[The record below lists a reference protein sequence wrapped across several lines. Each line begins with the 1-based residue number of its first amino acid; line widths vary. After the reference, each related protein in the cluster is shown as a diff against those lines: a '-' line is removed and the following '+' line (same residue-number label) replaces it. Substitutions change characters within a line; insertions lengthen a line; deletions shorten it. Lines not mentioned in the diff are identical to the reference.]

1 MAQRKIIESS
11 MRQTHSGARW
21 MRTLALVLIASVM
34 IASCQ
39 HCNPF
44 APSDMPPEA
53 VLTVYPT
60 SVNKGASVNVTLH
73 GTAKSV
79 KNLKDATAKSDKY
92 IVSYHLDID
101 YDTNGT
107 IDKTIEQQT
116 PIDVIERLDYAGKA
130 KFYGIVTDN
139 RGLTS
144 DVKSLE
150 VLVNEPDNYTPSCI
164 LTSEK
169 SSLKKG
175 ENTLISIDGT
185 DEDGKSDIVNYKI
198 KIDYDN
204 NGTIDKQLENSTP
217 FSTTEQFDIVG
228 TAKVYGEVKDSKD
241 ATDTKVLEILVSETP
256 VNKLPQVNLEGVDFS
271 LLDGKQK
278 TIHLPEPTDEDTLGT
293 IPYTNAEIIQGNEN
307 IESIS
312 LNPATRELT
321 IKAKAVSQ
329 NQNYKIR
336 LSFGTDNQNKNTAE
350 LESIIQ
356 NLCNIR
362 GRIESNSDLE
372 GVGKPGEVKG
382 YEVLSQDYG
391 NITTGEVLIPE
402 TRTSNGNF
410 EIQASKPTTTLLLR
424 ARFDEPGN
432 LDGDNKSYVRNIT
445 FDASKDYDNVVMTC
459 ETSPNFPVTK
469 AQFAQWIGNAGV
481 RGWDLTTLEGIEILH
496 KHPDPSKGEFSATMK
511 EAIAERIRASNG
523 AEALFNN
530 KISLDEKL
538 QIDDENTRDF
548 HYNYVGGFIGSH
560 PNWIVIVP
568 VYDLRD
574 ISLYPCKGL
583 TGVQYLNNN
592 SDLCIINGAVIRL
605 DTMTMFNDMPLLK
618 RVSMHELNHAILTCY
633 GEGNSIVNPY
643 SVMGN
648 MLNAGPADIKK
659 ANIVYNG
666 RYNLGERYFKI
677 LGLEF

>member
-1 MAQRKIIESS
+1 
-11 MRQTHSGARW
+11 
-21 MRTLALVLIASVM
+21 
-34 IASCQ
+34 
-39 HCNPF
+39 
-44 APSDMPPEA
+44 
-53 VLTVYPT
+53 VYPT
-60 SVNKGASVNVTLH
+60 SVTKGANVNVKLQ
-73 GTAKSV
+73 GTAKSL
-79 KNLKDATAKSDKY
+79 KNLKDANAKSEKF

-101 YDTNGT
+101 YDNDGT
-107 IDKTIEQQT
+107 IDKTIEQQSS
-116 PIDVIERLDYAGKA
+116 IEVNEQLNHVGKA
-130 KFYGIVTDN
+130 TFSGMVTDSK
-139 RGLTS
+139 GLTS
-144 DVKSLE
+144 EVKRVE
-150 VLVNEPDNYTPSCI
+150 VLVNDAPVGNHAPSCI

-175 ENTLISIDGT
+175 ESSLISIDGT

-204 NGTIDKQLENSTP
+204 NGVIDKQLEDSVP
-217 FSTTEQFDIVG
+217 FSTTEQFNNTG
-228 TAKVYGEVKDSKD
+228 TAKIYGEVKDSKGS
-241 ATDTKVLEILVSETP
+241 TDTKVLEILVSETP
-256 VNKLPQVNLEGVDFS
+256 VNKLPQVNLTGVDFS

-278 TIHLPEPTDEDTLGT
+278 TITLPEPTDEDTPGT

-336 LSFGTDNQNKNTAE
+336 LSFGTDSQNKNTAE

-362 GRIESNSDLE
+362 GRIESNSDVE

-382 YEVLSQDYG
+382 YEVLSQVYDT
-391 NITTGEVLIPE
+391 ITTGEILIPE

-410 EIQASKPTTTLLLR
+410 EVQASKPTTTLLLR

-432 LDGDNKSYVRNIT
+432 LDGDNKSYVRNMT
-445 FDASKDYDNVVMTC
+445 FDASKDYDNVIMTC
-459 ETSPNFPVTK
+459 ETSPNFPITK
-469 AQFAQWIGNAGV
+469 QQYFEWIYYYAGGS
-481 RGWDLTTLEGIEILH
+481 RLIKWDLTTLEGIEILYQ
-496 KHPDPSKGEFSATMK
+496 HPEGTSKGYFSTEMR
-511 EAIAERIRASNG
+511 EAIAERVKASNG
-523 AEALFNN
+523 FEALFNN

-538 QIDDENTRDF
+538 QIDDENTTNF
-548 HYNYVGGFIGSH
+548 HYYYNGIIDSH

-592 SDLCIINGAVIRL
+592 SLLGIINGAVIR
-605 DTMTMFNDMPLLK
+605 
-618 RVSMHELNHAILTCY
+618 
-633 GEGNSIVNPY
+633 
-643 SVMGN
+643 
-648 MLNAGPADIKK
+648 
-659 ANIVYNG
+659 
-666 RYNLGERYFKI
+666 
-677 LGLEF
+677 

>member
-1 MAQRKIIESS
+1 MAQRKTIA
-11 MRQTHSGARW
+11 GARW
-21 MRTLALVLIASVM
+21 IRTCALVLIASLM
-34 IASCQ
+34 IVSCE

-60 SVNKGASVNVTLH
+60 SVTQGTSVNVKLQ
-73 GTAKSV
+73 GTARSV
-79 KNLKDATAKSDKY
+79 KNLKDATAKSDKF

-107 IDKTIEQQT
+107 IDKTIEQQS
-116 PIDVIERLDYAGKA
+116 PIEVNEPLHYVGKA
-130 KFYGIVTDN
+130 TFSGIVTDS

-144 DVKSLE
+144 DVKRVE
-150 VLVNEPDNYTPSCI
+150 VLVNDAPLTNHTPSCI

-217 FSTTEQFDIVG
+217 FSTTEQFNNVG
-228 TAKVYGEVKDSKD
+228 TAKVYGEVKDSKG
-241 ATDTKVLEILVSETP
+241 AIGTKTLNILVSETP
-256 VNKLPQVNLEGVDFS
+256 VNKLPEVNLTGVDFS

-278 TIHLPEPTDEDTLGT
+278 TINLPEPTDEDTPGT

-382 YEVLSQDYG
+382 YEVLSQNYG
-391 NITTGEVLIPE
+391 NITTGEILISE
-402 TRTSNGNF
+402 TRTENGNF

-445 FDASKDYDNVVMTC
+445 FDASKDYDNVIMTC

-469 AQFAQWIGNAGV
+469 AQFAQWIGN
-481 RGWDLTTLEGIEILH
+481 RQLRRWDLTTLEGIEILH

-538 QIDDENTRDF
+538 QIDDENTTNF
-548 HYNYVGGFIGSH
+548 HYYYNGIIDSH

-574 ISLYPCKGL
+574 VNLYPCKGL
-583 TGVQYLNNN
+583 TSVQNLNNN
-592 SDLCIINGAVIRL
+592 PSLYIINGAVIEL
-605 DTMTMFNDMPLLK
+605 DTMTMWNDVPLLK
-618 RVSMHELNHAILTCY
+618 RVSMHELNHSILTPS
-633 GEGNSIVNPY
+633 GEGNPIVNPY

-648 MLNAGPADIKK
+648 MLNAGQADIKK
-659 ANIVYNG
+659 ANMVYNG
-666 RYNLGERYFKI
+666 RYNLGEQYLQI